1 MERLNLVK
9 ECIEGIKE
17 EINELIKENGSE
29 MYEGVFDVINELENN
44 DDYWIEFISELEED
58 YNDEDDDSFINMILG
73 DCIDREL
80 MSRFGKRFGENLIKL
95 GYKYDK
101 DDESWNLKDKD
112 NGEDLTCYGVI
123 WDYWYDLDTD
133 VRESVGEIFEEKIK

>member
-1 MERLNLVK
+1 LEGKWTHVSGERLNLVK

-95 GYKYDK
+95 GYKYDGEGW
-101 DDESWNLKDKD
+101 DLKDK
-112 NGEDLTCYGVI
+112 NYGGDLTF
-123 WDYWYDLDTD
+123 
-133 VRESVGEIFEEKIK
+133 SVG